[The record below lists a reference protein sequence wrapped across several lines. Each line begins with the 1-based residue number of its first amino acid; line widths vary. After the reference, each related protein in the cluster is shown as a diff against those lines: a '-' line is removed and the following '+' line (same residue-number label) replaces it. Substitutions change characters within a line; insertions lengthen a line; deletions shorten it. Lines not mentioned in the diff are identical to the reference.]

1 MIPAVRGAE
10 NPRQRTACAAPL
22 ISLSRGCGGGLAF
35 FSFILYNTVCLRTAA
50 RHRPSAFP
58 LFHFT
63 RPMRSSRSAAH
74 TATGGRLCR
83 SDKMSKTQWPL
94 LHRQGVVCVSS
105 LLTPRPA
112 SGADALAFPVCPCD
126 FPASCFLPLHSF
138 LFFPSIF
145 SFLFFLCRSAGKH
158 GRGIGSHL
166 PKRTF
171 YDRTV

>member
-1 MIPAVRGAE
+1 MPSVYDTGRPRSR
-10 NPRQRTACAAPL
+10 NPQRRKSAATNPCAAPL
-22 ISLSRGCGGGLAF
+22 ISLPRGRGGGLAF

-58 LFHFT
+58 LFHVT
-63 RPMRSSRSAAH
+63 RPMRSIRSAAH

-126 FPASCFLPLHSF
+126 FPASCFLPLHSI
-138 LFFPSIF
+138 LFFSYMI
-145 SFLFFLCRSAGKH
+145 
-158 GRGIGSHL
+158 
-166 PKRTF
+166 
-171 YDRTV
+171 